1 MARKTH
7 RFRIGYTRPS
17 FLEGMARIFDF
28 SGALNQYDMPYLED
42 LRAGRVPEL
51 DRSGKGDV
59 AEGFRRD
66 AEALRGDWE
75 AVGQYLY
82 DALGKFEEEN
92 DLPPGSWQR

>member
-1 MARKTH
+1 MTQKYH
-7 RFRIGYTRPS
+7 RFRIGYARPS

-51 DRSGKGDV
+51 GLSDLRDD

-66 AEALRGDWE
+66 AEALMSDWE

-82 DALGKFEEEN
+82 DALEEFEEEN
-92 DLPPGSWQR
+92 GLPPGSWQR